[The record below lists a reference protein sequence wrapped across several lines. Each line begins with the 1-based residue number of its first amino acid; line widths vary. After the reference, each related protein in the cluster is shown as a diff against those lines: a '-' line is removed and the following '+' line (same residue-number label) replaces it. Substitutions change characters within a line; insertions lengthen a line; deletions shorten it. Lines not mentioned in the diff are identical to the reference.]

1 MAEPILRL
9 AELAGV
15 RASYRD
21 AFRVE
26 RRIAAENL
34 RAVLAAMG
42 FATESDAAIAR
53 ETAALEAE
61 RWRALL
67 PPAVVVRDSA
77 APRVGFVLP
86 DRLNAGRILWS
97 LAGEGMRAEG
107 SADPNALD
115 TIETTGKRAHRHRRL
130 DLPLPQ
136 LAPGYYRLSA
146 AAGHENAETCLIV
159 APACAYLPPALADRR
174 RAWGVAAQ
182 LYSLRSA
189 RNWGMGDFAD
199 LGALAEMAAGKGAAA
214 LGINPLH
221 ALYPAEPRHISPYS
235 PSSRL
240 FLNPLYLDIESVP
253 DFADSGRG
261 ASPHRHA
268 GIRRRSRPRPR
279 RRSHRPRGRRR
290 VEAAALRAALRSV
303 RGNASRAGR
312 RGQDRARR
320 RFPPLPAGGRRRF
333 ARLRPLQRA

>member
-26 RRIAAENL
+26 RRVAEENL

-42 FATESDAAIAR
+42 FASESDAAIAR
-53 ETAALEAE
+53 EIAALEAE

-86 DRLNAGRILWS
+86 ERLNAGRIVWS

-130 DLPLPQ
+130 DLKLPQ
-136 LAPGYYRLSA
+136 LAPGYYSLSA

-159 APACAYLPPALADRR
+159 APACAYLPPALADGR

-189 RNWGMGDFAD
+189 RNWGMGDFGD
-199 LGALAEMAAGKGAAA
+199 LGALWQRWRRAWV
-214 LGINPLH
+214 P
-221 ALYPAEPRHISPYS
+221 PRSASIRCTRSTR
-235 PSSRL
+235 PSRATSA
-240 FLNPLYLDIESVP
+240 P
-253 DFADSGRG
+253 
-261 ASPHRHA
+261 
-268 GIRRRSRPRPR
+268 IRRRRGSSSIRSISTSSSVPISPQHTR
-279 RRSHRPRGRRR
+279 RKPASARRNSPPS
-290 VEAAALRAALRSV
+290 ARA
-303 RGNASRAGR
+303 RAG
-312 RGQDRARR
+312 D
-320 RFPPLPAGGRRRF
+320 PSTT
-333 ARLRPLQRA
+333 RPSPR